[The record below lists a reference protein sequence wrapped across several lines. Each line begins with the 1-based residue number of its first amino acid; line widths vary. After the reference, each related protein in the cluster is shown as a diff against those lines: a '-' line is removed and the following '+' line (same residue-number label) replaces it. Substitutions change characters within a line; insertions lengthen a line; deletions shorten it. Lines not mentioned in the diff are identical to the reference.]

1 MALVCHWH
9 MTNSEDSQNLLG
21 RILDFCVESMEKCIG
36 QYGRSAIE
44 MKKEF
49 PGSQGAPMDRSL
61 KEAILFPVYMGQK
74 KHWKMPAKQ
83 AGIHAEVLHHVL
95 RPGFKAGGG
104 WGVQGC

>member
-1 MALVCHWH
+1 
-9 MTNSEDSQNLLG
+9 
-21 RILDFCVESMEKCIG
+21 
-36 QYGRSAIE
+36 
-44 MKKEF
+44 
-49 PGSQGAPMDRSL
+49 MDRSL
-61 KEAILFPVYMGQK
+61 KEAILFSVYMGQK

>member
-36 QYGRSAIE
+36 QYGRKCHRNEKRISWVTGCAHGQKFE
-44 MKKEF
+44 RGHLVF
-49 PGSQGAPMDRSL
+49 SL
-61 KEAILFPVYMGQK
+61 YGPK